1 MRVLFFSFL
10 SDDPSLLGRSDGH
23 DGWRRPAGGRETDLP
38 DPDPDPDPVTVTET
52 ETETV
57 TARSRWWLQCALRL
71 WWWWP
76 DGDGLHAVEEEE
88 GGRQREDEGA
98 RAGGVHRQ
106 RCPEAVRA

>member
-1 MRVLFFSFL
+1 MLFTLDLLFVKNVLTKNVVECSNEVLNVCACFFFSFL

-71 WWWWP
+71 W
-76 DGDGLHAVEEEE
+76 
-88 GGRQREDEGA
+88 
-98 RAGGVHRQ
+98 
-106 RCPEAVRA
+106 